1 MLSDLPVVL
10 KCTAATAGGSIPP
23 GFHCVSDVMTLFS
36 SRSIQQ
42 CDSEAA
48 QLAAF
53 IDEHPRL
60 TVLTGAGISA
70 DSGIPTYRDAS
81 GRWLPAAP
89 IQHQE
94 FISDGH
100 KRQRYWS
107 RSLLGWPSIR
117 DASPNAAHLAL
128 TQLEHMGAIELLI
141 TQNVDRLHQRAGSTN
156 VVDLHGRLDR
166 VICLTCKATILREQV
181 QRELEVL
188 NPGMSQISS
197 QSRPDG
203 DADIAAALIAQVR
216 IPACALCEGVL
227 MPDVVFFGGTV
238 PKARVQRCM
247 SALSESDALVIIGSS
262 LKVYSGYRF
271 CRRASELNKPLI
283 LINPGT
289 TRADNL
295 AERKFTSDCALL
307 LQQSIK
313 QLRAWHD

>member
-1 MLSDLPVVL
+1 
-10 KCTAATAGGSIPP
+10 
-23 GFHCVSDVMTLFS
+23 MTLFS
-36 SRSIQQ
+36 SRSIQH

-48 QLAAF
+48 ELAAF

-81 GRWLPAAP
+81 GRWLPATP

-94 FISDGH
+94 FIADAH

-107 RSLLGWPSIR
+107 RSLIGWPAIR
-117 DASPNAAHLAL
+117 DARPNAAHLAL
-128 TQLEHMGAIELLI
+128 AQLEHMGVIELLI

-156 VVDLHGRLDR
+156 IVDLHGRLDR
-166 VICLTCKATILREQV
+166 VICMDCKANIAREQV
-181 QRELEVL
+181 QRELEAL
-188 NPGMSQISS
+188 NPGMSHISS

-203 DADIAAALIAQVR
+203 DADIADALVAQVR
-216 IPACALCEGVL
+216 IPACAYCAGVL

-238 PKARVQRCM
+238 PKARVQQCM
-247 SALSESDALVIIGSS
+247 NALSESDALVIIGSS

-289 TRADNL
+289 TRADHL
-295 AERKFTSDCALL
+295 AERKFTSDCATL
-307 LQQSIK
+307 LQQSIE

>member
-1 MLSDLPVVL
+1 
-10 KCTAATAGGSIPP
+10 
-23 GFHCVSDVMTLFS
+23 MTLFS
-36 SRSIQQ
+36 SRSIQD
-42 CDSEAA
+42 CDSEAVE
-48 QLAAF
+48 LAAF
-53 IDEHPRL
+53 IHEHPRL

-81 GRWLPAAP
+81 GRWLPATP

-94 FISDGH
+94 FIADAL

-107 RSLLGWPSIR
+107 RSLIGWPAIR
-117 DASPNAAHLAL
+117 DARPNAAHLAL
-128 TQLEHMGAIELLI
+128 AQLEHMGSIDLLI

-166 VICLTCKATILREQV
+166 VICMDCKTNVTREQV
-181 QRELEVL
+181 QRELETL
-188 NPGMSQISS
+188 NPGMSHIGS

-203 DADIAAALIAQVR
+203 DADIADALVAQVR
-216 IPACALCEGVL
+216 IPACAHCAGVL

-238 PKARVQRCM
+238 PKARVQQCM

-262 LKVYSGYRF
+262 LTVYSGYRF
-271 CRRASELNKPLI
+271 CRRASELNKPLV

-295 AERKFTSDCALL
+295 AERKFTSDCATL
-307 LQQSIK
+307 LQQSIV